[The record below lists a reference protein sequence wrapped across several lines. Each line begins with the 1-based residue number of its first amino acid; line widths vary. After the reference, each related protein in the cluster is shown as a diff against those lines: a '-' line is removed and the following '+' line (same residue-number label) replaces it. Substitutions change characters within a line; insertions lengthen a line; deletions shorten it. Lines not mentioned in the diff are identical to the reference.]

1 MATDSANGNAAPGP
15 ASSVPVS
22 NKLQDKMNA
31 LREVIDRHKREVLRV
46 SGEMKQLI
54 EDRAQLVIREL
65 EGIWVQANTRMNNK
79 REEVNRKIEEINKR
93 KKKMEELL
101 KDLSPTVS
109 PFGEIDKA
117 INSVRRE
124 MDIDIPYVKLSWRA
138 SELRES
144 IQGLCTWE
152 QLNVT
157 YREDTNVRVKWGTCG
172 RGKGD
177 KELWNPC
184 GVAIDSM
191 NSRIFVADRGTS
203 RIQIF
208 SINGDWVQ
216 SLKDVQ
222 MKYPENINLILNSV
236 FVQCD
241 NTIVKFNRISLTR
254 EYHKTSAYSLSGICS
269 DNTNVYVGAYSRKE
283 LIVLNRVELIEER
296 RIPLT
301 TQYKHRGTLI
311 RDISLAREEFYV
323 LLSGSEYPIQSF
335 SKQGTL
341 NRCIIHRELLSDD
354 VWYFCLD
361 QQLNILVADR
371 GSNKVKFFSKEG
383 KLITQFG
390 KKGSERGEFNGLI
403 GIAVDDSSNIIT
415 TDHRYNY
422 RVQTF
427 SPE

>member
-1 MATDSANGNAAPGP
+1 MATESANGNVGPGP
-15 ASSVPVS
+15 ASLAPVS

-46 SGEMKQLI
+46 SGEMIQLI

-65 EGIWVQANTRMNNK
+65 EGIWDQANTRMNNK
-79 REEVNRKIEEINKR
+79 REEVNKKIEEINKQ
-93 KKKMEELL
+93 KKKMEDLL
-101 KDLSPTVS
+101 KDLSLTLS

-144 IQGLCTWE
+144 IQRLCTWE
-152 QLNVT
+152 QLNIT
-157 YREDTNVRVKWGTCG
+157 YREDTNVRVKWGTCD

-177 KELWNPC
+177 KELWGPW

-191 NSRIFVADRGTS
+191 NSRIFVADWDAH

-208 SINGDWVQ
+208 SINGDWIQ
-216 SLKDVQ
+216 SLKDEQ
-222 MKYPENINLILNSV
+222 MKQPRNINFILNSV
-236 FVQCD
+236 FVQCN
-241 NTIVKFNRISLTR
+241 NTIVKFNRTSLAR
-254 EYHKTSAYSLSGICS
+254 ESHKSYDYPLSGICS
-269 DNTNVYVGAYSRKE
+269 DNTSVYVSAYSRME
-283 LIVLNRVELIEER
+283 LIVLTHELIEER

-301 TQYKHRGTLI
+301 TQYKHRGTCI

-323 LLSGSEYPIQSF
+323 LLSGSEYSIQSF

-341 NRCIIHRELLSDD
+341 NRCIIHRELLSDN

-361 QQLNILVADR
+361 QQLNILVADN
-371 GSNKVKFFSKEG
+371 GSNKVKIFSKEG

-390 KKGSERGEFNGLI
+390 QQGFEKGEFNGLT

-415 TDHRYNY
+415 TDWKNNY
-422 RVQTF
+422 KLQTF

>member
-1 MATDSANGNAAPGP
+1 MATESANGNVGPGP
-15 ASSVPVS
+15 ASLVPVS
-22 NKLQDKMNA
+22 NKLQDRMNA
-31 LREVIDRHKREVLRV
+31 LREAIDRHKREVLRV

-65 EGIWVQANTRMNNK
+65 EGIWDQANTRMNNK
-79 REEVNRKIEEINKR
+79 REEVNRKIEEINKQ
-93 KKKMEELL
+93 KKKMEIIF

-109 PFGEIDKA
+109 PFEEIDKV

-144 IQGLCTWE
+144 IQRLCTCE

-177 KELWNPC
+177 KELWRPR
-184 GVAIDSM
+184 GVAIDSIS
-191 NSRIFVADRGTS
+191 SRIFVADRDAH

-216 SLKDVQ
+216 SLKDEQ
-222 MKYPENINLILNSV
+222 MKVPQSINFILNSV

-241 NTIVKFNRISLTR
+241 STIVKFN
-254 EYHKTSAYSLSGICS
+254 KTSLARESHKSYDFALSGICTDS
-269 DNTNVYVGAYSRKE
+269 TSVYVSAYNKME
-283 LIVLNRVELIEER
+283 IIVLTHELIEER
-296 RIPLT
+296 RILL
-301 TQYKHRGTLI
+301 TQYKGGTGI

-323 LLSGSEYPIQSF
+323 LLSGSEYTIQSF
-335 SKQGTL
+335 SKQGTP

-354 VWYFCLD
+354 VWHFCLD
-361 QQLNILVADR
+361 QQLNILVADS
-371 GSNKVKFFSKEG
+371 GSDKVKIFSKEG
-383 KLITQFG
+383 ELITQFG
-390 KKGSERGEFNGLI
+390 KQGSEKGEFIALA

-415 TDHRYNY
+415 TDHKYNY
-422 RVQTF
+422 TLQTF

>member
-1 MATDSANGNAAPGP
+1 MATESANGNVGPGP
-15 ASSVPVS
+15 ASLAPVS
-22 NKLQDKMNA
+22 NKLQDRMNA

-46 SGEMKQLI
+46 SREMKQLI

-65 EGIWVQANTRMNNK
+65 EGIWDQANTRMNNK
-79 REEVNRKIEEINKR
+79 REEVNKKIKEINKR
-93 KKKMEELL
+93 KKEMEIIF
-101 KDLSPTVS
+101 KDLSPTEI
-109 PFGEIDKA
+109 PIIEIDKA

-144 IQGLCTWE
+144 IQRLCTCE

-177 KELWNPC
+177 KELWYPR

-191 NSRIFVADRGTS
+191 KSRILVADS
-203 RIQIF
+203 DAHRIQIF

-216 SLKDVQ
+216 SLKDEQ
-222 MKYPENINLILNSV
+222 MQDPDNINFILNSV
-236 FVQCD
+236 FVQCYS
-241 NTIVKFNRISLTR
+241 TIVKFNRTSLAR
-254 EYHKTSAYSLSGICS
+254 ESHKSYDYSLSGICS
-269 DNTNVYVGAYSRKE
+269 DNTSVYVSAYSRME
-283 LIVLNRVELIEER
+283 LIVLTHELIEER
-296 RIPLT
+296 RVPLT
-301 TQYKHRGTLI
+301 TQYKQGDTRI
-311 RDISLAREEFYV
+311 KDISLAREEFYV

-335 SKQGTL
+335 SKQGTP

-361 QQLNILVADR
+361 QQLNILVADSV
-371 GSNKVKFFSKEG
+371 SNKVKIFSKEG

-390 KKGSERGEFNGLI
+390 KEGSEKGEFNDLT

-415 TDHRYNY
+415 IDRKDNY
-422 RVQTF
+422 KLQTF